1 MTTHDRRRKDATP
14 HDRGYKR
21 LFSHPLA
28 VEGLLRGFLP
38 EDWTGR
44 LDFSTLEKVGNSF
57 VSDDL
62 RERHGDL
69 IWRLRFGEEGG
80 WFYLYLLLEFQS
92 TSDPFMAVRLLTY
105 VSLLL
110 EEIIRRQKLKPGDRL
125 PAVLPLVLHN
135 GKRPWRAPH
144 DLASLFVEVPPG
156 LRRYLPRLRY
166 LLLDEG
172 RLDLDRPE
180 LAAHPIAALFQFEA
194 AKTSEGFPLLSQKLR
209 DLLSREKD
217 LEFRRTLNNWFI
229 SLVHRTFPGAIISE
243 TMDLLEVPMLEET
256 VQEWRTQLLKEGRR
270 EGRQEGEVAGMRQ
283 LLLQQM
289 TTRFGRLPAG
299 VRLQVEEIS
308 SKQELRKL
316 ARKILAAKSLQHL
329 GF

>member
-1 MTTHDRRRKDATP
+1 MTTRDRRRKDATP

-38 EDWTGR
+38 EDWTAR

-69 IWRLRFGEEGG
+69 IWRLRFNGEEGG

-180 LAAHPIAALFQFEA
+180 LAANPIAALFQFEA

-217 LEFRRTLNNWFI
+217 PEFRRTLNNWFI
-229 SLVHRTFPGAIISE
+229 SLVQRTFPGAIISE

-270 EGRQEGEVAGMRQ
+270 EGEIVGARK

-289 TTRFGRLPAG
+289 TLRFGRLPASI
-299 VRLQVEEIS
+299 RPKVEAIS
-308 SKQELRKL
+308 SAQELRKL
-316 ARKILAAKSLQHL
+316 ARKVLSAKTLEEMGLS
-329 GF
+329 